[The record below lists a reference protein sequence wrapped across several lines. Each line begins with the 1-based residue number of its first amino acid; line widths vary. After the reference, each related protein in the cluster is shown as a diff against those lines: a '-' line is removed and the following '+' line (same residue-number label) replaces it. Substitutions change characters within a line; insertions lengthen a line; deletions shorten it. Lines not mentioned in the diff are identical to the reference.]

1 MLTAKISPNQNQ
13 HLELGEIIEIIK
25 ANELELL
32 EALQS
37 NWVESDDGQFDD
49 ELPDWEN
56 RFQIIWF
63 HASSN
68 ETHYLVRS

>member
-1 MLTAKISPNQNQ
+1 MLTEKISPNQNQ

-37 NWVESDDGQFDD
+37 NWVESDDGQFDG
-49 ELPDWEN
+49 ESCEVEN
-56 RFQIIWF
+56 
-63 HASSN
+63 
-68 ETHYLVRS
+68 